1 MKHLTSLQQATE
13 QLTIFTNNMTNLDFL
28 QNTILNTA
36 KTMENTILTPAQI
49 TLADEVTKLQIENMK
64 LETEILKLKTQ
75 IADKNI
81 AILKATMLF
90 DEVLEQYE
98 I

>member
-1 MKHLTSLQQATE
+1 
-13 QLTIFTNNMTNLDFL
+13 MTDFNFL

-36 KTMENTILTPAQI
+36 KTMENTELTTAQK
-49 TLADEVTKLQIENMK
+49 TLGDHVTYLQIENIK
-64 LETEILKLKTQ
+64 LETEIIRLKTQ
-75 IADKNI
+75 IADQNI

-90 DEVLEQYE
+90 DEVLKEYA

>member
-1 MKHLTSLQQATE
+1 
-13 QLTIFTNNMTNLDFL
+13 
-28 QNTILNTA
+28 
-36 KTMENTILTPAQI
+36 MEKTILTPVQI
-49 TLADEVTKLQIENMK
+49 NLADEVTKLQIENMK

-81 AILKATMLF
+81 AILKSYY
-90 DEVLEQYE
+90 V